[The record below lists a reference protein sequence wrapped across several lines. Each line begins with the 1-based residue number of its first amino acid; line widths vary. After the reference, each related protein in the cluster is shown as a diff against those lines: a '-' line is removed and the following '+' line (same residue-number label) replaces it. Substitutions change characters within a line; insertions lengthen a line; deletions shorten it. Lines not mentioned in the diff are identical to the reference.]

1 MHAYLQR
8 HAVPAAACTFNL
20 MHYWHCTVPKVHYYI
35 GCNNTAL
42 HYMPA
47 EHAKCNFHIIDAVLQ
62 DTLYYLPAEAHALG
76 WQPEGLAQK
85 LYAHVS
91 AQQAPAPQRAL
102 APQQAQQAVAPQHA
116 QQALAPQQ
124 AQQAPA
130 LQHAQQAATPQQAQQ
145 AIFNS
150 MSARS
155 DKTLPGISAVTLN
168 PSTGIKQDTANTKA
182 VTSSTE
188 GIKQNTR
195 DCAVEGSRVTFQLPA
210 PFTARPRIGSRI
222 FVQSHFPGIAG
233 ALAAEMHS
241 WQLDTRFRYLPAP
254 VIGKCYCA

>member
-20 MHYWHCTVPKVHYYI
+20 MHYWHCIVPKVHYYI

-42 HYMPA
+42 HYLPA

-91 AQQAPAPQRAL
+91 AQQA
-102 APQQAQQAVAPQHA
+102 
-116 QQALAPQQ
+116 
-124 AQQAPA
+124 QQAPA
-130 LQHAQQAATPQQAQQ
+130 PQHAQQAATPQQAQQ

-168 PSTGIKQDTANTKA
+168 PSTGIKLDTTNTKA
-182 VTSSTE
+182 VASSTE
-188 GIKQNTR
+188 FIKQNTR